1 MVVHYGYHSK
11 LTSMTTKTANLI
23 QGIETII
30 VRVSDYATS
39 LKWFTDNLGFKLQY
53 EDLDLKLGVLNTGGA
68 TSLTVWQRLNANVI
82 KGNSS
87 SYPIFKTDDIESLRN
102 QLLIREVKVGDIYD
116 DGMVRYF
123 NFFDPDGNVMEACQ
137 VLN

>member
-1 MVVHYGYHSK
+1 
-11 LTSMTTKTANLI
+11 MTTKTANLI

>member
-1 MVVHYGYHSK
+1 MQKHRAFGYSPP
-11 LTSMTTKTANLI
+11 
-23 QGIETII
+23 
-30 VRVSDYATS
+30 
-39 LKWFTDNLGFKLQY
+39 
-53 EDLDLKLGVLNTGGA
+53 
-68 TSLTVWQRLNANVI
+68 VWQRLNANVI